1 MKLSN
6 KIEITKKPK
15 CKAGVLATA
24 KIGDI
29 IILELEITQTDKLYA
44 GSRARHKVKLT
55 NMNTKDVSESYIS
68 NLNFEETD
76 WYREVL

>member
-6 KIEITKKPK
+6 KIRITKKPK

-29 IILELEITQTDKLYA
+29 ITLELEIAQTGQLYS

-55 NMNTKDVSESYIS
+55 NIYTKDVSESYIS

-76 WYREVL
+76 WYEEVL